1 MAPRSLG
8 RLALWPALL
17 ALPCLG
23 GCGKSDD
30 FEAAPPPFEKKTDVQ
45 VWATASSALGVYSN
59 VHEFISVA
67 DGRHTYEDPACPKLT
82 DDGTTVTIEGG
93 CNDEAGGPWTG
104 KAVIERDGDDRS
116 ITLSDFNGDD
126 GTFSLHLVEPSLR
139 EFEAHLVVGGV
150 TTIDY
155 AGSVQG
161 DYDTPTLWN
170 GSGHV
175 ARDSFLPPNGA
186 VDATTL
192 NEVVDD
198 AVCSGQPVSGSTA
211 LRSGDDVAIVKYDGE
226 NDCDADQNAQLTVNG
241 EDRGLVEGVNC
252 AVTAPGKSTKGG
264 AFAAFLCAALGLARV
279 SRRSR
284 PTTWKAVQRCVAPR
298 ARSATYRCRA
308 SSAPA
313 PGP

>member
-1 MAPRSLG
+1 MARFRLG
-8 RLALWPALL
+8 WLAV
-17 ALPCLG
+17 CLG
-23 GCGKSDD
+23 SWCLAGCGKDDD
-30 FEAAPPPFEKKTDVQ
+30 FTAASPPFEKKTDVQ

-67 DGRHTYEDPACPKLT
+67 DGRHTYEDPTCPQVT
-82 DDGTTVTIEGG
+82 DDGTTLTIEGG
-93 CNDEAGGPWTG
+93 CNDESGGPWTG

-116 ITLSDFNGDD
+116 IELSDFNGDD

-139 EFEAHLVVGGV
+139 EFEAHLVIGGV

-175 ARDSFLPPNGA
+175 VRDGFLGPNGA

-211 LRSGDDVAIVKYDGE
+211 LRSGDDVAIVEYDGE
-226 NDCDADQNAQLTVNG
+226 NACDADQNAKLTVNG
-241 EDRGLVEGVNC
+241 EDQGLVEGVNC
-252 AVTAPGKSTKGG
+252 AVAAPGSPGKSAALTV
-264 AFAAFLCAALGLARV
+264 FLWAAFGLAWL

-284 PTTWKAVQRCVAPR
+284 PTTWTAARPHAARP
-298 ARSATYRCRA
+298 ARSARCRCKA
-308 SSAPA
+308 SSAPS